1 MLRLAISLIFVCLV
15 SISPVCAQSNF
26 CFRFWH
32 IYDDLTHVEMDRD
45 SLQVTVMESDS
56 SIIKKDISFNDFEG
70 LWFKKRPLLV
80 KIHQSGFIPQ
90 TINIPKP
97 GNRVDYLNILDPII
111 MKRKPSNRVR
121 RLDEI
126 TVTAS
131 NIKMINRGDTVI
143 SVSYTHLTLP
153 TKLEV

>member
-1 MLRLAISLIFVCLV
+1 M
-15 SISPVCAQSNF
+15 
-26 CFRFWH
+26 
-32 IYDDLTHVEMDRD
+32 
-45 SLQVTVMESDS
+45 
-56 SIIKKDISFNDFEG
+56 
-70 LWFKKRPLLV
+70 

-143 SVSYTHLTLP
+143 YNAEAFQLSQGSMLDELIRNLP
-153 TKLEV
+153 NVELRNGGQIFVNGQFVESLLLNGKDFFKGNPLSLIHI